1 MARGRLLLQYVEEVA
16 GTRKKHRIFSTA
28 LALLAGC
35 LVSSSNAIAEAI
47 SPLTP
52 DTGDWPLCSTESQIG
67 CIESFAI
74 EGDDGVLRAVNIT
87 YPAADGPMVSVHC
100 RSNSTNQSKCDVNA
114 QTAVIGRVGPCGFEN
129 PAQLV
134 ITVSWQGRE
143 NRKFELVIRTG
154 DFEAAFS
161 TGNGISATKNEKSES
176 GSSKYTLN
184 GFIDK
189 LQSANIPSSLLL
201 TVDEAKLKEFFETA
215 TADSLSYRSI
225 VYVHHASYLK
235 VALPKAVI
243 SDPWVC
249 ESVPMKGAWAEA
261 NGQFRGFSL
270 RWNGSENAEPMKLNF
285 EARGPHYAF
294 GTTPSE
300 NILVPARIRVF
311 LPKTIIEYL
320 GYGAGEF
327 NAAAIGVTTANNT
340 QATPQITSV
349 SDGYVVDLG
358 IAHYSSPDPVFT
370 VLNKNKQKL
379 ETTLTTTVSSK
390 NNFVSKLPITKR
402 PAKQLARDVVITKSS
417 GRTSIS
423 FGTPSSKIRAQ
434 QIVSFKILLMSS
446 GITQASRTLATTA
459 GKKISASFPAKKSK
473 SYTLKVIAK
482 TRAGISTSW
491 EGPLFNL

>member
-1 MARGRLLLQYVEEVA
+1 MNVAKKKRRTFSRPVLL
-16 GTRKKHRIFSTA
+16 I
-28 LALLAGC
+28 LAGV
-35 LVSSSNAIAEAI
+35 LGTTGHLGDTPSATAEAI
-47 SPLTP
+47 PSLTP
-52 DTGDWPLCSTESQIG
+52 DAGEWPLCSTDTQIG
-67 CIESFAI
+67 CIESFSVEA
-74 EGDDGVLRAVNIT
+74 DDGVLRAVLLKNS
-87 YPAADGPMVSVHC
+87 GPENPSVSVNC

-129 PAQLV
+129 PAQLIV
-134 ITVSWQGRE
+134 TVSWQGRE

-235 VALPKAVI
+235 MALPKAVI

-270 RWNGSENAEPMKLNF
+270 KWNGLENAEPMKLNF

-320 GYGAGEF
+320 GYGNGEF
-327 NAAAIGVTTANNT
+327 NTAAIGVTTANST

-349 SDGYVVDLG
+349 SNGYVIDLG

-370 VLNKNKQKL
+370 VLNKNKSKL
-379 ETTLTTTVSSK
+379 ETATTTVWSE
-390 NNFVSKLPITKR
+390 NNYVSQLPIVKR
-402 PAKQLARDVVITKSS
+402 PAKQLARNVVITKSS
-417 GRTSIS
+417 ARTSIS
-423 FGTPSSKIRAQ
+423 FVTPSSKIRAQ

-482 TRAGISTSW
+482 TRGGNSTSW